1 MKMGMIFGWRNVRRM
16 LDKLA
21 SSLPPKRIQK
31 LEKDLSLQNDQTR
44 GAEWEIA
51 IGHALAEAGKLEDFG
66 NEKSGNP
73 DFIWTPQEQ
82 PIIVEV
88 TCVSDSGL
96 HDHNPI
102 EEFLEELRRISKRQ
116 GLSHF
121 GTFDFNFGS
130 VEHGTKVTI
139 AIPNKQNRAQFFRSN
154 EVKEFFAAIKNK
166 PMEEHVLTFK
176 ERGAASI
183 IIYRPGVTFS
193 SGHYRSYTTA
203 QTFRHSPIFNTLKA
217 KEAQIKKCG
226 QIFPAILFIC
236 DNDSAALQTI
246 SNRSTSQIGM
256 REIVNAF
263 LNGQEHHKIG
273 NFILQKG
280 ITAQAKNIHAV
291 IWLTIQQ
298 DSGTPFQNGR
308 AIRLVANIEYAN
320 YAAPFL
326 RSPEFIQV
334 INNAL
339 ACLPV
344 PIDIPCNAGREW
356 KYPRFYGGG
365 KMSAS
370 KISFSAFTLQKLLA
384 GKITYQEFE
393 RDHPEL
399 VAHIRRLD
407 DKGMMLDQI
416 VIEPCENED
425 DDWVSL
431 RFDGIIP
438 DRLFD
443 SKHN

>member
-1 MKMGMIFGWRNVRRM
+1 MIFGRRNVRRM

-21 SSLPPKRIQK
+21 SSLPPKRVQK
-31 LEKDLSLQNDQTR
+31 LERDLSLQNDQTR
-44 GAEWEIA
+44 GAEWEVA
-51 IGHALAEAGKLEDFG
+51 IGYALAETGKLEDFG
-66 NEKSGNP
+66 NEKAGNP

-82 PIIVEV
+82 PIIVEI
-88 TCVSDSGL
+88 TCVSDSGF
-96 HDHNPI
+96 HDHNPVK
-102 EEFLEELRRISKRQ
+102 EFLEELRRISKKQ
-116 GLSHF
+116 GLSHL
-121 GTFDFNFGS
+121 GTFDFDFGS
-130 VEHGTKVTI
+130 IEHKNKITI
-139 AIPNKQNRAQFFRSN
+139 AIPDKQNRAKFFRSDK
-154 EVKEFFAAIKNK
+154 VRDFFAAIKCK
-166 PMEEHVLTFK
+166 PMKEHELPFK
-176 ERGAASI
+176 ERGAEST
-183 IIYRPGVTFS
+183 IIYRPGVTLS
-193 SGHYRSYTTA
+193 SVGYRSYTTA
-203 QTFRHSPIFNTLKA
+203 QTFRHSPIFNAIRA
-217 KEAQIKKCG
+217 KEAQVKKCG
-226 QIFPAILFIC
+226 QNYPAILFIC
-236 DNDSAALQTI
+236 DNDCGALQAI
-246 SNRSTSQIGM
+246 SNRSIDQIGM
-256 REIVNAF
+256 REIVNVF

-273 NFILQKG
+273 NFILQNG

-298 DSGTPFQNGR
+298 DAGLPFQNGR

-326 RSPEFIQV
+326 RSPEFLQV

-370 KISFSAFTLQKLLA
+370 KISFSALTLQKLLA

-393 RDHPEL
+393 RDHPKL
-399 VAHIRRLD
+399 VAHIRQLD
-407 DKGMMLDQI
+407 NKGMMLDQI

-443 SKHN
+443 NKHN